1 MGSRR
6 SFVFMGSGA
15 LLGLLM
21 AGYSLFTARGTSTL
35 AVPPEDVALVNQ
47 QPISRS
53 DYLQQLQTLYGVD
66 LEHATAEQRRHVLD
80 DMIREELFVQR
91 GKELDVASSDPD
103 VRSAMVNSVEQEIAA
118 DALTAQPSE
127 AQLRGYYAAHRA
139 RYASEGVMNVRDYVF
154 APGDSKAAGEAAAA
168 LRAGVS
174 APTMLTR
181 WGASDSG
188 KTSDDEFYF
197 AAKIHLGDALFEAAK
212 DLPDGGISAPIERAD
227 GIHVLHMLRNKKP
240 VPFDY
245 SAARDR
251 VLTDF
256 RNEAIGHLRTG
267 DEGFLRKRANV
278 LIADDVR

>member
-53 DYLQQLQTLYGVD
+53 DYLLQLQTLYGVD
-66 LEHATAEQRRHVLD
+66 LGKATAAQRRRVLD

-91 GKELDVASSDPD
+91 GKELDVASTDPD

-127 AQLRGYYAAHRA
+127 AQLRGYYAARRA

-154 APGDSKAAGEAAAA
+154 APSDSKAAAEAAAA
-168 LRAGVS
+168 LRSGASGPAVL
-174 APTMLTR
+174 AK

-188 KTSDDEFYF
+188 KTGDDEFYF
-197 AAKIHLGDALFEAAK
+197 AAKIHLGDALYDAAR
-212 DLPDGGISAPIERAD
+212 DLPDGGVSAPIERAD
-227 GIHVLHMLRNKKP
+227 GIHVLHMLKNKKP

-245 SAARDR
+245 AAARDK

-256 RNEAIGHLRTG
+256 RNEAIGHLRSG